1 MEDVGMLA
9 LDGFDEA
16 IIGTALTPDGGE
28 VLVYNAKLV
37 ECMLAL
43 MVNGNLKLTII
54 DYLEMM
60 VSDPEGRPLPLF
72 VYLDDSVKS
81 EVRESREE
89 THLRVVH

>member
-1 MEDVGMLA
+1 MLA

-16 IIGTALTPDGGE
+16 IIGTALTPDGSE
-28 VLVYNAKLV
+28 VLVYNARLV

-43 MVNGNLKLTII
+43 LADSNLKLTIT

-60 VSDPEGRPLPLF
+60 VSDPEGRSLPLF

-81 EVRESREE
+81 EVSESRENR
-89 THLRVVH
+89 HLRVVH

>member
-1 MEDVGMLA
+1 MLA

-16 IIGTALTPDGGE
+16 IIGTALTPDGTE

-37 ECMLAL
+37 ECMLSL
-43 MVNGNLKLTII
+43 MANGNFKLTII

-60 VSDPEGRPLPLF
+60 VADQKDKPLPLF

-81 EVRESREE
+81 EVSESREE